1 MSDQSAQRLVHRY
14 MPGIRFDGLWEYQV
28 ANSSGELR
36 WSFLPMDE
44 GDAGRDDPDGLGWCL
59 CKCIA
64 VTTQRPL
71 LKVVDVERLLAH
83 LMDMG
88 DWKATQAGYE
98 VVHVKKSAE
107 ITMDSVARLLEEGGC
122 VLMKIEK
129 RGKKRQPEKVEAT
142 WVWVVGVEFQIAPQD
157 PLPKDGT
164 VNSVVRSLL
173 TVWKTNAPPWASGY
187 GARLSLLKEEECL
200 MSSTDGHWLQ
210 GRCMEALFLVPM
222 DRTDAK

>member
-1 MSDQSAQRLVHRY
+1 MSDRSVQRLFQRY
-14 MPGIRFDGLWEYQV
+14 MSGIRFDGLWEYQV

-44 GDAGRDDPDGLGWCL
+44 GDIGRTDPDGLGWCL

-83 LMDMG
+83 PMEMPA
-88 DWKATQAGYE
+88 WKALHAGYQ
-98 VVHVKKSAE
+98 VVHTKRGSE

-122 VLMKIEK
+122 VLIKIETN
-129 RGKKRQPEKVEAT
+129 GKKRQPRKVAAT

-210 GRCMEALFLVPM
+210 GKCVEALFLVPK
-222 DRTDAK
+222 DRIDAK